1 MKTEKLVFAES
12 QLYFLCIWLFNGFF
26 LGTITLLFP
35 VRWWA
40 TLVRNQQWDSGFENV
55 GVILL
60 IILLIVVSFR
70 VSRALFRWQLM
81 KKNVWISLSFWLIPF
96 AFSLLALA
104 LLLQPNVMNG
114 NTLNTQLNNQFVVG
128 AYPDEAKIKQ
138 LKKEGYTAI
147 ISLLHPAVVPFEPM
161 LLQEEKAIA
170 KKYNLTVIETPML
183 PWVSNNAESLKRI
196 ESIARSAKGKYYIHC
211 YLGKDRVNLV
221 KKHIS
226 AIVGSSAVI
235 GETTHRSFE
244 EMGHFERGDLYK
256 IGDKIYL
263 SPYPTNEEFLA
274 FFLAGSVKSVVNLM
288 DSTSTEQ
295 KGRIVEERKILQ
307 NAGIHFSNLT
317 VNQTTNT
324 QVLTTIIDS
333 VLHLPK
339 PIVIHHWQS
348 NSVHAIYFINAFK
361 KQTQFTAINLNNK
374 HASAH

>member
-40 TLVRNQQWDSGFENV
+40 TLARNQQWDTRFENV

-60 IILLIVVSFR
+60 ILLLIVVSFR
-70 VSRALFRWQLM
+70 VSRALFRWQLT
-81 KKNVWISLSFWLIPF
+81 KKNVWISLSFWLLPF

-104 LLLQPNVMNG
+104 LLLQPNLMNG
-114 NTLNTQLNNQFVVG
+114 HTENTQLNQQFVVG

-138 LKKEGYTAI
+138 LKKEGFTAI

-161 LLQEEKAIA
+161 LLQEEKVLA
-170 KKYNLTVIETPML
+170 KKYNLTVIEAPML
-183 PWVSNNAESLKRI
+183 PWVSNNSESLKRI
-196 ESIARSAKGKYYIHC
+196 ESIARSSKGKYYIHC

-221 KKHIS
+221 KKYIS
-226 AIVGSSAVI
+226 GIVGSSAVI
-235 GETTHRSFE
+235 GETKHRSFE

-256 IGDKIYL
+256 IADKIYL

-295 KGRIVEERKILQ
+295 KGRIVEERNILQ
-307 NAGIHFSNLT
+307 NAGIHFSNLA
-317 VNQTTNT
+317 VNQTTNA
-324 QVLTTIIDS
+324 QVLNSIIDS

-348 NSVHAIYFINAFK
+348 NSAHAQYFINAFK
-361 KQTQFTAINLNNK
+361 KQTQFTPLNLNTK
-374 HASAH
+374 HVSTH

>member
-1 MKTEKLVFAES
+1 
-12 QLYFLCIWLFNGFF
+12 LCIWLFNGFF

-40 TLVRNQQWDSGFENV
+40 TLARNQQWDSGFENV

-60 IILLIVVSFR
+60 ILLLIVVSFR
-70 VSRALFRWQLM
+70 VSKSLFRWQLT
-81 KKNVWISLSFWLIPF
+81 KKNVWISLSFWLLPF

-104 LLLQPNVMNG
+104 LLLQPNLMNG
-114 NTLNTQLNNQFVVG
+114 NTENTQFNQQFVVG

-138 LKKEGYTAI
+138 LKKEGFTAI

-161 LLQEEKAIA
+161 LLKEEKVLA
-170 KKYNLTVIETPML
+170 KKYNLTVIEAPML
-183 PWVSNNAESLKRI
+183 PWVSNNSESLKRI
-196 ESIARSAKGKYYIHC
+196 ESIARSSKGKYYIHC

-221 KKHIS
+221 KKYIIG
-226 AIVGSSAVI
+226 IVGSSAVI
-235 GETTHRSFE
+235 GETSHRSFE

-256 IGDKIYL
+256 IADKIYL

-295 KGRIVEERKILQ
+295 KGRIVEERNILH
-307 NAGIHFSNLT
+307 NAGIHFSNLA
-317 VNQTTNT
+317 VSQTTNA
-324 QVLTTIIDS
+324 QVLNSIIDS

-348 NSVHAIYFINAFK
+348 NSAHAQYFINAFK
-361 KQTQFTAINLNNK
+361 KQIQFTPLNLNTK
-374 HASAH
+374 HVSTH